1 MMGCVSSRKKR
12 YFVSPT
18 VPTTRRSRPVL
29 LKTFPSASLPK
40 NSRANCSFTIT
51 TPSAEPIAR
60 SSGVKSRPA
69 SSGIPSVRKYPLLIC
84 RVYSEHLEI
93 VSADEF
99 GLDLLRLVTF
109 GYLPLMAA
117 ELRGNQSGFAKAAD
131 AIGTHA

>member
-1 MMGCVSSRKKR
+1 LEIVERVQRSAGKSSLRSVLDHGR
-12 YFVSPT
+12 AADDIRPCAEALFPET
-18 VPTTRRSRPVL
+18 VADDANL
-29 LKTFPSASLPK
+29 
-40 NSRANCSFTIT
+40 SRAID
-51 TPSAEPIAR
+51 
-60 SSGVKSRPA
+60 GVIVFVEEA
-69 SSGIPSVRKYPLLIC
+69 SYG
-84 RVYSEHLEI
+84 RVYSEHLEM